1 MAEELPLYLYVQRSV
16 ALLQAHA
23 PKDRPYDGGF
33 SGGKDSV
40 VIKELA
46 KMAGVNVRW
55 SYAQTTI
62 DPPELVVF
70 LRRAH
75 PDVRWIRPKHGFL
88 LQRALVK
95 GFPTRRSRWCC
106 AEYKEQAEQIPGS
119 VTILGVRV
127 AESTNRQKRWTSCTT
142 FRDHAHERDSGQQ
155 KLVLPIRLWSDAHVW
170 QFIRERKIPYC
181 ALYDEG
187 FRRLGCVGCPLT
199 TTKQRKIEFA
209 RWPKMEA
216 AWRRMFER
224 LWAAKAGTLDRNK
237 NEWWGSRVHDNPDE
251 LWAWWLD
258 RCPNATEWRVGKGL
272 RVKDI
277 HVLRD
282 HK

>member
-1 MAEELPLYLYVQRSV
+1 MTEEIPLYLHVQRSV
-16 ALLQAHA
+16 SLLQAHA
-23 PKDRPYDGGF
+23 PKTGAYDGRF

-46 KMAGVNVRW
+46 RLAEVEVRW

-62 DPPELVVF
+62 DPPELIAF
-70 LRRAH
+70 LRHEH
-75 PDVRWIRPKHGFL
+75 PDVRWIKPKHGYL
-88 LQRALVK
+88 LHRALTK

-106 AEYKEQAEQIPGS
+106 SEYKEQAEQVPGS
-119 VTILGVRV
+119 TTILGVRV
-127 AESTNRQKRWTSCTT
+127 AESANRKARWTECTT
-142 FRDHAHERDSGQQ
+142 FRSHKHELDTGQQ

-170 QFIRERKIPYC
+170 QFIRERSIPYC
-181 ALYDEG
+181 SLYDEG
-187 FRRLGCVGCPLT
+187 FTRLGCVGCPLT

-216 AWRRMFER
+216 AWRRMFGR
-224 LWAAKAGTLDRNK
+224 LWAAKNGTLDRNK
-237 NEWWGSRVHDNPDE
+237 NEWWGSRVHDSPEE
-251 LWAWWLD
+251 LWEWWLD
-258 RCPNATEWRVGKGL
+258 RCPNATKWRVAHGL
-272 RVKDI
+272 RVKDV

>member
-1 MAEELPLYLYVQRSV
+1 MINDMPLYMHVQRSV
-16 ALLQAHA
+16 SLLQAHA
-23 PKDRPYDGGF
+23 PKAGVYDGGF

-46 KMAGVNVRW
+46 RLAGVDVRW

-62 DPPELVVF
+62 DPPELIAF
-70 LRRAH
+70 LRHEH
-75 PDVRWIRPKHGFL
+75 PDVRWIKPKHGFL
-88 LQRALVK
+88 LHRALTK

-106 AEYKEQAEQIPGS
+106 AEYKEQAEQVPGS

-127 AESTNRQKRWTSCTT
+127 AESANRKARWTACTM
-142 FRDHAHERDSGQQ
+142 FRDHAHKADTGQQ

-170 QFIRERKIPYC
+170 QFIRERSIPYC
-181 ALYDEG
+181 SLYDEG
-187 FRRLGCVGCPLT
+187 FKRLGCVGCPLT
-199 TTKQRKIEFA
+199 TTKQRKVEFD

-216 AWRRMFER
+216 AWRRMFTR

-237 NEWWGSRVHDNPDE
+237 NEWWGSRVHDSSEE
-251 LWAWWLD
+251 LWAWWMD
-258 RCPNATEWRVGKGL
+258 RCPNATKWRIAHGL
-272 RVKDI
+272 RVKDG

>member
-55 SYAQTTI
+55 SYTQTTI

-88 LQRALVK
+88 LQRAPAPLSDPARLVPR
-95 GFPTRRSRWCC
+95 GAHHRR
-106 AEYKEQAEQIPGS
+106 
-119 VTILGVRV
+119 
-127 AESTNRQKRWTSCTT
+127 
-142 FRDHAHERDSGQQ
+142 
-155 KLVLPIRLWSDAHVW
+155 
-170 QFIRERKIPYC
+170 
-181 ALYDEG
+181 
-187 FRRLGCVGCPLT
+187 GCVPT
-199 TTKQRKIEFA
+199 TTSR
-209 RWPKMEA
+209 RWPSAGGPCTPAPPNRSGGHDRKRSYHYDARMCG
-216 AWRRMFER
+216 WRPR
-224 LWAAKAGTLDRNK
+224 
-237 NEWWGSRVHDNPDE
+237 
-251 LWAWWLD
+251 
-258 RCPNATEWRVGKGL
+258 
-272 RVKDI
+272 
-277 HVLRD
+277 
-282 HK
+282 